1 MITLFRVELKPT
13 LEEISCT
20 LLNILILTVLRK
32 ITVEGWHIRA
42 VNKNCM
48 NMDRN
53 TLSKGKGRNDEQCYI
68 KNKNKNKYV
77 TRKRKMRGS
86 V

>member
-1 MITLFRVELKPT
+1 LKPT
-13 LEEISCT
+13 LEEIGCT
-20 LLNILILTVLRK
+20 LLNILILTVLRNN
-32 ITVEGWHIRA
+32 TVEGWHIRA
-42 VNKNCM
+42 VNNNCM

-53 TLSKGKGRNDEQCYI
+53 MLSKGKGRNDKQFYI

>member
-1 MITLFRVELKPT
+1 LYIIKYFD
-13 LEEISCT
+13 
-20 LLNILILTVLRK
+20 LNRK

-48 NMDRN
+48 NMDGN
-53 TLSKGKGRNDEQCYI
+53 TLRKGKDRNDKQFNI